1 MDNLTKI
8 FWKNEAVRLN
18 KELEKEKAKFDKFIE
33 DLKETVNPD
42 RVFPLD
48 IFPDISK
55 KELEDLDIL
64 LRTKKSFP
72 LDRLS
77 AFIGRK
83 HYKNFLDELSSKQE
97 GKE

>member
-18 KELEKEKAKFDKFIE
+18 KELDKEKAKFDK
-33 DLKETVNPD
+33 LKETFNPD
-42 RVFPLD
+42 KAFPLD
-48 IFPDISK
+48 IFPNINPK
-55 KELEDLDIL
+55 RITEINGFLKANFG
-64 LRTKKSFP
+64 FP

-83 HYKNFLDELSSKQE
+83 HYKNFLNELSSKQE